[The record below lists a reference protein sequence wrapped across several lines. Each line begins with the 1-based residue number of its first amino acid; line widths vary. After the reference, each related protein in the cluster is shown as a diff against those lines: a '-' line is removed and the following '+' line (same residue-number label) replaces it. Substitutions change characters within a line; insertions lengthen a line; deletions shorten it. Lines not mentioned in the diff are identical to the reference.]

1 MRTEF
6 HRASYICPEHPNCT
20 DQTLKQAQTGTGH
33 FHFSLLF
40 YQKSTKSSVT
50 THFYSEITEV
60 WILVVCNLIQTSLK
74 AIGVTAPLQSKALLT
89 LAGISCTT
97 QINERTCNQYCV
109 WSAQLI
115 LSFFDIIQNHSL
127 YQTIHFSDEKKQ
139 LADAAF
145 RQASSTSQTQPL
157 IQNGDI
163 KYCLDTADLLHAST
177 LIGQSEKTCKV
188 TRVWLQPKT
197 EVNVSWT
204 HTNMQLF

>member
-97 QINERTCNQYCV
+97 QINERTCNQYCI
-109 WSAQLI
+109 WCAQLI

-127 YQTIHFSDEKKQ
+127 YQTIHFSDEKKTTCRCC
-139 LADAAF
+139 L
-145 RQASSTSQTQPL
+145 QASFIHFPDPTTDPKWRYQILFGYCRFTARINFNWTVRKDLQSHSSMAAA
-157 IQNGDI
+157 QNW
-163 KYCLDTADLLHAST
+163 S
-177 LIGQSEKTCKV
+177 
-188 TRVWLQPKT
+188 
-197 EVNVSWT
+197 
-204 HTNMQLF
+204 